1 MVEPLSVDTD
11 GVRSLS
17 EIHTGVATGLGSLNA
32 AAPGSAAV
40 ATSHG
45 TIAYAVQTALHAA
58 LGSRSGTMTAT
69 QDSGARISELLQQ
82 AAVAYEHGDQRGA
95 AAIKAAAAAIAD
107 GGPAGVGGSA
117 ATGGAAVSSGAGSEA
132 VGQVVGQLGQLGQV
146 SQQLGAPLAALG
158 QPLQQLPQQVM
169 QGVQQIAQSA
179 GTPGTAGTAGTGD
192 SQRSD
197 RDADEPAEEAQSGA
211 APGTGTAPVGAG
223 DQAGDEGT
231 RREN

>member
-1 MVEPLSVDTD
+1 M
-11 GVRSLS
+11 RRR
-17 EIHTGVATGLGSLNA
+17 A
-32 AAPGSAAV
+32 
-40 ATSHG
+40 
-45 TIAYAVQTALHAA
+45 
-58 LGSRSGTMTAT
+58 SRP
-69 QDSGARISELLQQ
+69 I
-82 AAVAYEHGDQRGA
+82 
-95 AAIKAAAAAIAD
+95 I
-107 GGPAGVGGSA
+107 P
-117 ATGGAAVSSGAGSEA
+117 
-132 VGQVVGQLGQLGQV
+132 
-146 SQQLGAPLAALG
+146 P
-158 QPLQQLPQQVM
+158 QQLPQQVM